1 MVYNCTMKLFKLFL
15 IVLPFMTVLDF
26 SWAAF
31 VANKFYAD
39 KLGALISTH
48 PVVPALVLFYLL
60 YSLAIVYFAVL
71 PALRAHSFKLALW
84 NGAFLGLVGYGMY
97 DLVNLGVIAGYP
109 LSVTIVDIIWGV
121 VVTMVVAAIGYT
133 LGKKLVPLY

>member
-1 MVYNCTMKLFKLFL
+1 MKLFKLFL
-15 IVLPFMTVLDF
+15 IVLPFMVVLDL

-31 VANKFYAD
+31 VAHSFYAD

-48 PVVPALVLFYLL
+48 PVVPALVLFYAM
-60 YSLAIVYFAVL
+60 YSFAIAYFAVL

-84 NGAFLGLVGYGMY
+84 NGALLGMAAYGTY
-97 DLVNLGVIAGYP
+97 DLVNLGVLAGYP
-109 LSVTIVDIIWGV
+109 LSITIVDIIWGV
-121 VVTMVVAAIGYT
+121 AVTKVVAAIGYA